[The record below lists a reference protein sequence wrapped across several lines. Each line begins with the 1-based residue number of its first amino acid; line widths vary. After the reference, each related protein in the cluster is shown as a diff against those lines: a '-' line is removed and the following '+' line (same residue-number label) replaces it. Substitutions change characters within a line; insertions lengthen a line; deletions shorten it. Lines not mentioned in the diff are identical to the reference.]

1 MSNNWGALHNMVF
14 FDDILQNLE
23 QSLQSIDEEIFELLL
38 QECERVLK
46 SGGSI
51 IVSGLGKNYPVCEK
65 FVGCMISLGL
75 SAKFFHTNTAI
86 HGDLG
91 MVKEGD
97 LVIILS
103 KSGETPESIY
113 LADLLRERNI
123 ALWLIC
129 FVKKSSLSEKIR
141 KSIIID
147 LAHEGDMWNI
157 VPNNSTTITLIVLQ
171 QVTIELSR
179 RMKVSLL
186 DFKKNHPGNLI
197 YFW

>member
-1 MSNNWGALHNMVF
+1 MVF

-51 IVSGLGKNYPVCEK
+51 IVSGLGKNSPVCEK

-75 SAKFFHTNTAI
+75 SAKFLHTNTAI

-171 QVTIELSR
+171 QVAIELSR
-179 RMKVSLL
+179 RMNVSLL
-186 DFKKNHPGNLI
+186 DFKKNHPGGGIGNVLQN
-197 YFW
+197 YK